1 MKRPQLITAF
11 FGICLVALLYFFGK
25 TEASKK
31 STAPQTENLSAIKAV
46 SFYNEDS
53 ALAEAKLKISSEQ
66 VLRLNE
72 LENTISRG
80 DVNDQQLKVYHQL
93 AHFWGDSARIFEPYA
108 WYEAQAARLENS
120 EKTLI
125 FAARLFL
132 EGVRQENDPKK
143 RKWKAFQAKDLYER
157 SLSINPS
164 NDSALVELG
173 ISHIYGGISETPME
187 GIEKIRKV
195 LDKDST
201 NIYALMTLAD
211 ASIFSGQYD
220 KAIERLK
227 KVNGLEPANLD
238 AILKLADVYTMTG
251 NKKEAIDW
259 YNKSLSLIK
268 RPDWKQEVEKR
279 ISELK

>member
-1 MKRPQLITAF
+1 M
-11 FGICLVALLYFFGK
+11 VALLYFFGK

-31 STAPQTENLSAIKAV
+31 SSAPQTENLSAIKAI

-66 VLRLNE
+66 VLRLNQ
-72 LENTISRG
+72 LENSISRG
-80 DVNDQQLKVYHQL
+80 DVKDQQLKVYHQL
-93 AHFWGDSARIFEPYA
+93 AHFWGDSAKVFEPYA
-108 WYEAQAARLENS
+108 WFEAQAARLENS

-195 LDKDST
+195 LDKDSA

-220 KAIERLK
+220 KALERLK
-227 KVNGLEPANLD
+227 KVNNLEPANLD
-238 AILKLADVYTMTG
+238 AILKLADVYTMIG